1 MAKIFNEHTMAVFA
15 AMDTDYEGMTN
26 LMLDVALGREIY
38 ADGEKISKA
47 DANAKILD
55 FSRQVLGITDIN
67 DKKAVRRAIR
77 DNQRSWFDVIEDVID
92 QTMVIGL
99 QQSDWYNQ
107 FVEDKSIAYHDR
119 QDFYVENDAL
129 LAVAKAGT
137 SHHDHIIQRIGA
149 GERFSV
155 KTTLHAIKIGEDI
168 NRYVTGM
175 FDWSKMVAKI
185 TESYIAAIQ
194 EEVYAEIS
202 TAASKLPVQAGFV
215 GTGALSQATK
225 PQFDAIVDNVAAVG
239 NGSDVVILGTK
250 AALSKLSGLADVQ
263 WAAADMKTSLMETGT
278 IGMYEGA
285 KLMVIPNRFKDRTLQ
300 QKVFA
305 SNVLLILPA
314 TGEEGRFVKFVD
326 EGDTEI
332 LEKTERGDYQSD
344 LMTQEVQRRWGV
356 ATVISNQFGQWTI

>member
-1 MAKIFNEHTMAVFA
+1 MKKFDEHTMAVFS
-15 AMDTDYEGMTN
+15 AMDTDYEGMNN

-38 ADGEKISKA
+38 ANGEQISKA
-47 DANAKILD
+47 IANAKILD

-77 DNQRSWFDVIEDVID
+77 DNARRWFDVIEDVID
-92 QTMVIGL
+92 QSMVIGL
-99 QQSDWYNQ
+99 QQSDWYNE

-149 GERFSV
+149 GEKFSV
-155 KTTLHAIKIGEDI
+155 KTELYVIKIGEDI

-175 FDWSKMVAKI
+175 FDWSKMVEKI
-185 TESYIAAIQ
+185 TDSYIKEIQ
-194 EEVYAEIS
+194 EQVYAEIS
-202 TAASKLPVQAGFV
+202 TAASKLPVQTGFV

-225 PQFDAIVDNVAAVG
+225 DQFDEIVDNVAAVG
-239 NGSDVVILGTK
+239 NGADVVIVGTK
-250 AALSKLSGLADVQ
+250 AALSKLSALADVN
-263 WAAADMKTSLMETGT
+263 WAAKDQRDSVMNTGT
-278 IGMYEGA
+278 IGIYEGS

-300 QKVFA
+300 EKVFP
-305 SNVLLILPA
+305 SNVLMILPA
-314 TGEEGRFVKFVD
+314 TGEEGKFVKFVD

-332 LEKTERGDYQSD
+332 LIKQERGDYQSD
-344 LMTQEVQRRWGV
+344 IMTQEVQRRWGV
-356 ATVISNQFGQWTI
+356 ATVISNQFGQWTIE